1 MGSEFLDISGFWRRR
16 APASSLGLSRWQCRW
31 HRELCLAFALLLPA
45 LLWACRPPPSPF
57 VWASQLEASAQE
69 EVFRLG
75 AGDEIH
81 VLVADQAAL
90 SGRFK
95 IGPDGRYAHP
105 VVGSVALNGFTL
117 AEAGQQLA
125 ARLGGIVV
133 NPQVTVSVAVRRLIR
148 VSVLGEVRTPGRFE
162 VPYDEAVLAMIARA
176 GGLSEFADKQAIY
189 VVRSQPH
196 VLRIRF
202 RLRDLAGAQVGS
214 ARFRLR
220 DGDVI
225 IVE

>member
-1 MGSEFLDISGFWRRR
+1 MNSEFPDISRVGKKGKRGGSFRYL
-16 APASSLGLSRWQCRW
+16 ALALSVFL
-31 HRELCLAFALLLPA
+31 HLLCT
-45 LLWACRPPPSPF
+45 ACGPPPSPF
-57 VWASQLEASAQE
+57 VWARQLDASGQE
-69 EVFRLG
+69 EVFRLS
-75 AGDEIH
+75 AGDEVH
-81 VLVADQAAL
+81 VLVADQSAL

-117 AEAGQQLA
+117 SEAGQQLA
-125 ARLGGIVV
+125 ARLAGIVV

-148 VSVLGEVRTPGRFE
+148 VSILGEVRTPGRFE
-162 VPYDEAVLAMIARA
+162 VPYDEAMLAMIARA
-176 GGLSEFADKQAIY
+176 GGLSEFANREAIY
-189 VVRSQPH
+189 LVRSQPH

-202 RLRDLAGAQVGS
+202 RLRDLTGAHVES